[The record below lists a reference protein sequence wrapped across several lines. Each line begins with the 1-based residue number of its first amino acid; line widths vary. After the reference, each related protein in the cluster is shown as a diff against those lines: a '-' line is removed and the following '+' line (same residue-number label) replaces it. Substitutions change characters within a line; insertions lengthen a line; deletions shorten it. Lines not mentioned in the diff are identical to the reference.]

1 MERRNFFKTLGATLA
16 GAVILK
22 PDFSKAEE
30 IQESIPVQIWDDS
43 GVKYL
48 FPKNVKCGLYHK
60 NVLLVDG
67 KFIED
72 YSMERE
78 VQLIQYGDNGDR
90 FAVAYP
96 KKEQAIIYGN
106 LIADEVLFYKIFNE
120 DTPCTLVITQN
131 EMQITADVII
141 MECPIDIDVN
151 VCRRVKLELAFVS
164 EATVTPL

>member
-1 MERRNFFKTLGATLA
+1 MKRRNFFKTLVATLA
-16 GAVILK
+16 GAAIFK
-22 PDFSKAEE
+22 PDFLQAEE
-30 IQESIPVQIWDDS
+30 IQESIPVQIWDDP

-48 FPKNVKCGLYHK
+48 FPTNVKCGLYHK

-67 KFIED
+67 KSIED
-72 YSMERE
+72 HSMERRVE
-78 VQLIQYGDNGDR
+78 IVQYTAGSDR

-96 KKEQAIIYGN
+96 KKESAIIYGN
-106 LIADEVLFYKIFNE
+106 LIVDEVIFYKIFNE